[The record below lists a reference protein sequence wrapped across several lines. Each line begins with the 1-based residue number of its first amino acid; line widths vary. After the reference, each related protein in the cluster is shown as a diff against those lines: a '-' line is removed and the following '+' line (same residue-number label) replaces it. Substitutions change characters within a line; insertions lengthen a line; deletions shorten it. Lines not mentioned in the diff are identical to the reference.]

1 MSLISC
7 ILQCEHLH
15 WHPIGP
21 SIPQLRLH
29 VALVGFAP
37 SLAQDSL
44 VFVVKNQNRN
54 MVRSVLPT
62 TVLQNAYPAGYGHGY
77 VYALGYGYDSCTCTG
92 MCMCMRSG
100 TGMGRCMRTGNGMGR
115 CMRTGM
121 GMCTRTGTYTGT
133 YTHTDGVCVCICI
146 CVCV

>member
-92 MCMCMRSG
+92 LCMRSG